1 MKYWTRLLVGLLTA
15 TLMLAFATKAV
26 MAQEKAKAEKA
37 KAAPAQEKIAQPGNV
52 LFENERV
59 KVTETRI
66 KPGEKNE
73 MKMRNDRV
81 NVHIKAAEFRVH
93 YPDGKTEDF
102 HQKAG
107 SVRFN
112 EAGTS
117 STENIGKS
125 ESHTVIVTLK

>member
-1 MKYWTRLLVGLLTA
+1 MKHMTGIFTGLLAA
-15 TLMLAFATKAV
+15 TVMLAFSTGAV
-26 MAQEKAKAEKA
+26 MAQEKAKAEKP
-37 KAAPAQEKIAQPGNV
+37 KAAPAKETKAPGANV

-59 KVTETRI
+59 RVVETRV

-81 NVHIKAAEFRVH
+81 NVHIKAAKFRVH
-93 YPDGKTEDF
+93 YSDGKKEDF
-102 HQKAG
+102 DQKTG

-112 EAGTS
+112 KAGIS
-117 STENIGKS
+117 STENIGKT